1 MQSPRTRLTHKLA
14 QPGSCLLLSIVALTA
29 LWADS
34 PANTP
39 AALFSVGSRQF
50 KDHQFAAARES
61 FSRVIE
67 LDARNAKAY
76 RALGMAD
83 LELKDYQA
91 AYRAWLKAVD
101 LDPRDETSKYYLGR
115 LFYQA
120 DLANEAAAWLREALK
135 IAPDDFKATTY
146 LGLCAEALGYDD
158 TAVQLYRKAVAE
170 SEAQQKPYAQA
181 YLSLGNFLR
190 KEGNDEQALAVLRQ
204 GAQKCPEAQE
214 LTALGELLARRNE
227 TRRAE
232 EVLRQA
238 VALDPKLSQAHYRLA
253 LLLKSLGR
261 PDEAQSEMAAF
272 QEAKAAE
279 DRAPKITA
287 LRKPAA
293 P

>member
-1 MQSPRTRLTHKLA
+1 LSYKLA
-14 QPGSCLLLSIVALTA
+14 QPGSCLLLSIVALMP

-39 AALFSVGSRQF
+39 AALFSVGSKQF
-50 KDHQFAAARES
+50 NDHQFAAARES

-76 RALGMAD
+76 RALGMTD

-91 AYRAWLKAVD
+91 AYQAWLKAVA
-101 LDPRDETSKYYLGR
+101 LDPKDETSKYYLGR

-135 IAPDDFKATTY
+135 IAPEDFKATTY
-146 LGLCAEALGYDD
+146 LGLCAEALGYDN

-170 SEAQQKPYAQA
+170 SEAQEKPYAEA
-181 YLSLGNFLR
+181 YLNLGNFLR
-190 KEGNDEQALAVLRQ
+190 KEGNDEQALAVLQQ
-204 GAQKCPEAQE
+204 GARKCPDAQE

-232 EVLRQA
+232 EALRQA
-238 VALDPKLSQAHYRLA
+238 IALDPKLSQAHYRLA

-261 PDEAQSEMAAF
+261 ADEARREMAAF
-272 QEAKAAE
+272 QEAKTVE
-279 DRAPKITA
+279 DQAPKITA
-287 LRKPAA
+287 LRKPAT